1 MIHGILNSHYSQE
14 MLEALAIALLFLA
27 LSYGINR
34 ATASGDGDFFHNCTP
49 SKCSE
54 GSPEIRFPFRQATS
68 PPSCGAPG
76 MELSC
81 SKEADTIL
89 LHPILGLCKVTAI
102 DYRYGSLNVIPLEES
117 WTWCPLQKISTTN
130 LATSVY
136 KPYGHDTATLVRC
149 SRELIPKGKAGTTPG
164 MGDSIVG
171 PISCLSNK
179 SQFMY
184 LMDGSESMSF
194 LPLDSTVV
202 SNGISV
208 PLDYDVRSFVSF
220 AQKANRIITFGET
233 TLTWSIAN
241 ITDVC
246 QDCERK
252 GHPCGFSSQRRKA
265 FFKHHGSR
273 VKVIAATSS
282 VGTFVVLL
290 MTVATVLY
298 RSLKSKVDEEVRLKI
313 EIFLK
318 AYGTSKPTRYTFS
331 EVKKVTRRFK
341 DKLGQGGFG
350 SVYKGHL
357 ANGVPVAVK
366 MLENLKGNGEEFIN
380 EVATIGRIH
389 HANVVRLLG
398 FCSEGTRRALIYQF
412 MPNGSLDNYIF
423 AHESDICRE
432 LLAPNKMLEIASG
445 IARGVQYLHQG
456 CNQRILHFDIK
467 PHNILL
473 DYSFNPKISDFGLA
487 KLCARDQSIVTLTA
501 ARGTMGYIAPEIYSR
516 NFGKISTKSDV
527 YSFGMLVLEMVSGRR
542 NSDPWIEN
550 QNEVYIP
557 EWIYEK
563 INMEQELESRTELA
577 QEEKEIVRKLA
588 IVALWCIQWNPK
600 NRPSMLKVLNMLT
613 GGLQSLTMP
622 PKPFVSSPGQL
633 MPRI

>member
-1 MIHGILNSHYSQE
+1 MF
-14 MLEALAIALLFLA
+14 EALVVALLFLH
-27 LSYGINR
+27 LDYGISR
-34 ATASGDGDFFHNCTP
+34 ATASSDGDFFNNCSP
-49 SKCSE
+49 SRCSE
-54 GSPEIRFPFRQATS
+54 GGTEIRFPFRLATS
-68 PPSCGAPG
+68 PQSCGAPG
-76 MELSC
+76 LELAC
-81 SKEADTIL
+81 SREADTIL

-102 DYRYGSLNVIPLEES
+102 YYSLGVLNVIPLEES
-117 WTWCPLQKISTTN
+117 WTRCPLQKISTTN
-130 LATSVY
+130 LSTSVY
-136 KPYGHDTATLVRC
+136 IPRRYETAILARC
-149 SRELIPKGKAGTTPG
+149 SRELIPEEKANTT
-164 MGDSIVG
+164 MGRGHSIVG
-171 PISCLSNK
+171 PISCLSNT
-179 SQFMY
+179 SQFIY
-184 LMDGSESMSF
+184 LMDGSEPMYILSLGCM
-194 LPLDSTVV
+194 VV
-202 SNGISV
+202 SNSITV
-208 PLDYDVRSFVSF
+208 PVDYYSRSYVSF
-220 AQKANRIITFGET
+220 TQRAKRIIASGET
-233 TLTWSIAN
+233 PLTWLVPD
-241 ITDVC
+241 ITDIC
-246 QDCERK
+246 KDCEQK
-252 GHPCGFSSQRRKA
+252 GHLCGFSSQRRKA
-265 FFKHHGSR
+265 FCKRHGSR

-282 VGTFVVLL
+282 VATFVVLL
-290 MTVATVLY
+290 LTAATALY

-313 EIFLK
+313 EMFLK

-366 MLENLKGNGEEFIN
+366 MLESSKSDGEEFMN

-398 FCSEGTRRALIYQF
+398 FCSDGTRRALIYEI
-412 MPNGSLDNYIF
+412 MPNGSLEKYIF

-445 IARGVQYLHQG
+445 IARGIEYLHQG

-473 DYSFNPKISDFGLA
+473 DYSFSPKISDFGLA
-487 KLCARDQSIVTLTA
+487 KLCARDHSIVTLTA
-501 ARGTMGYIAPEIYSR
+501 ARGTMGYIAPELYSR
-516 NFGKISTKSDV
+516 NFGRISSKSDV

-563 INMEQELESRTELA
+563 ISTEQELQSSRDTTQ
-577 QEEKEIVRKLA
+577 QEKDTVRKLA

-600 NRPSMLKVLNMLT
+600 NRPSMPKVLNMLT
-613 GGLQSLTMP
+613 GTLQGLTMP
-622 PKPFVSSPGQL
+622 PKPFVSSPGHP
-633 MPRI
+633 MPQII